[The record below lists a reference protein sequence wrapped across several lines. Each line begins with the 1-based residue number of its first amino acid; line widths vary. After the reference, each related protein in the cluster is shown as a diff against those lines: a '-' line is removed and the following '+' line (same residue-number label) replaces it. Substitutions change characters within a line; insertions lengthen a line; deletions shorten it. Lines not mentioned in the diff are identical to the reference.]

1 MSTSI
6 NILRG
11 QTMKAGDTLP
21 NLRVKLVEEGDAF
34 NLVDYSVS
42 MRMKRAQGDSLTVDG
57 PATIEKQNR
66 GIVAYS
72 WSSSETETAG
82 TYEIE
87 FVAEDNSGNV
97 ITFPN
102 IGTEKLYIQEE
113 LN

>member
-6 NILRG
+6 SILRG
-11 QTMKAGDTLP
+11 RTMKAGDTLP
-21 NLRVKLVEEGDAF
+21 NLRLKLTEGGDAF

-57 PATIEKQNR
+57 AATIEKQNR
-66 GIVAYS
+66 GIVTYD
-72 WSSSETETAG
+72 WSSPETDTAG

-87 FVAEDNSGNV
+87 IVAEDNSGNV

-102 IGTEKLYIQEE
+102 SGTEKLYIQEE